1 MAMNQKPSARVP
13 EVISILLYG
22 AAALVIG
29 GGAGIYVPLLMGKE
43 AGVDTFATYAFAI
56 LAPAFLDA
64 LFETYWRDLQVVQQM
79 LIGFLCFAAAALA
92 GGSLLLKE
100 NHPLAMPAA
109 LLATTLV
116 LIVWFVM
123 SLVSGRFRRS
133 NPPPK
138 GSLGGANPNKST
150 LGGEGIPS

>member
-1 MAMNQKPSARVP
+1 MIPQTSERTQ
-13 EVISILLYG
+13 EVVAILLYG

-64 LFETYWRDLQVVQQM
+64 LFEPYWRDLRLVQQM

-92 GGSLLLKE
+92 GGSLLKE
-100 NHPLAMPAA
+100 HHSLSIPAA
-109 LLATTLV
+109 LLATALV
-116 LIVWFVM
+116 LIVWFIM
-123 SLVSGRFRRS
+123 SLSSGRFRR
-133 NPPPK
+133 
-138 GSLGGANPNKST
+138 
-150 LGGEGIPS
+150 

>member
-1 MAMNQKPSARVP
+1 MSSSPHSSARAP

-22 AAALVIG
+22 VAALVIG

-56 LAPAFLDA
+56 LAPTFLDA
-64 LFETYWRDLQVVQQM
+64 LFETYWRDLQIVEQM
-79 LIGFLCFAAAALA
+79 LIGFLCVAAAALA
-92 GGSLLLKE
+92 GGSLLRE

-109 LLATTLV
+109 LLATALV

-138 GSLGGANPNKST
+138 GSLGGANPDASN
-150 LGGEGIPS
+150 LGGEGLPS